1 MNKEEQGAG
10 PLYDVATH
18 ALDTLLYIMDNY
30 SPKSVLGVTHDKL
43 KNLPDA
49 ANPFGMWDPEKYTV
63 EDSAFGLV
71 TMKNGASI
79 IIETSWLIN
88 AVVDEGVRYSVCGTR
103 AGLDNY
109 GGKLKVNSV
118 KHGKKIIVMEPVK
131 GGALVNLPPPAAAEF
146 EKLGDAAPVSYALRY
161 AASFPEVFM
170 VLSGM
175 GNMEM
180 MESNIRTMHP
190 FVPLND
196 AELAATDKA
205 REIIRQYNQIPCTK
219 CRYCAEV
226 CPKNVPIADLFAVY
240 NEYALAKV
248 TKKETKAGLN
258 SFDVKAGDCIEC
270 GKCEKICPQNIEI
283 RENLKKLKKLSGA

>member
-1 MNKEEQGAG
+1 
-10 PLYDVATH
+10 
-18 ALDTLLYIMDNY
+18 
-30 SPKSVLGVTHDKL
+30 
-43 KNLPDA
+43 
-49 ANPFGMWDPEKYTV
+49 
-63 EDSAFGLV
+63 
-71 TMKNGASI
+71 
-79 IIETSWLIN
+79 
-88 AVVDEGVRYSVCGTR
+88 
-103 AGLDNY
+103 
-109 GGKLKVNSV
+109 
-118 KHGKKIIVMEPVK
+118 MEPVK
-131 GGALVNLPPPAAAEF
+131 GGALVNLPDAAVAEF
-146 EKLGDAAPVSYALRY
+146 KKLGDATPVSYALRY

-226 CPKNVPIADLFAVY
+226 CPKNVPIADLFVVY

-283 RENLKKLKKLSGA
+283 REKLKKLKKLSGA